1 MENWELYITPLRI
14 NPVNNRFRPG
24 HIPFNKGKKWTD
36 YLDMRKARR
45 VKKNLEIGRKLGN
58 KNLPGANWRAVVAV
72 KDGKLIAYRS
82 ATDAAV
88 ILKAKGVKINSR
100 NICTVCHCKRV
111 VNGKYSY
118 IRKKAG
124 SYQWFF
130 AEDIEKYKD
139 LMQQN

>member
-1 MENWELYITPLRI
+1 MENYELNISAPPKRI
-14 NPVNNRFRPG
+14 NNWFPKG
-24 HIPFNKGKKWTD
+24 HIPFNKD
-36 YLDMRKARR
+36 IPMRKWMDGRKIKKV
-45 VKKNLEIGRKLGN
+45 VKCLEIGRKLGN
-58 KNLPGANWRAVVAV
+58 KHLAGANRRAIVAV
-72 KDGKLIAYRS
+72 KDGKLVAYRS
-82 ATDAAV
+82 ATDAAF
-88 ILKAKGVKINSR
+88 ILKAKGIKINSR

>member
-1 MENWELYITPLRI
+1 MENYELNISTPPKRI
-14 NPVNNRFRPG
+14 NNWFPKG

-45 VKKNLEIGRKLGN
+45 MKKNLEIGRKSGN
-58 KNLPGANWRAVVAV
+58 KNLPSANRRTVVAI
-72 KDGKLIAYRS
+72 KDGKLTAYRS
-82 ATDAAV
+82 ATDAAI
-88 ILKAKGVKINSR
+88 ILKAKGIKINRR
-100 NICTVCHCKRV
+100 NICAVCHGKEV
-111 VNGKYSY
+111 TNGKYSY

-124 SYQWFF
+124 GYQWFF